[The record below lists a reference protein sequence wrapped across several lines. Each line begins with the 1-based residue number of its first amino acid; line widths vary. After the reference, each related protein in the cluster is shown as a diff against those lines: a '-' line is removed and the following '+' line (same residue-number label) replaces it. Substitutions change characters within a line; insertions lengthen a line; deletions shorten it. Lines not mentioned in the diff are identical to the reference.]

1 MVEIIFK
8 FITYIFVDIL
18 FEGVFSKFF
27 ELIKKAND
35 FVLDLRFGKQSKF
48 SDSKKENQSKALEKK
63 LLYKKIE
70 SIEQLNPFIKKGSKG
85 TILEII
91 NHNKI
96 LAEFYDSNNKQIEFE
111 NKLVFEIKMNQFKL
125 LENKT

>member
-1 MVEIIFK
+1 LVEIIFK